1 MKFHNDFF
9 LKKAFSEN
17 LEEKKNFFEKYIN
30 LITVHHYKNSHH
42 YNNYLKKIDYDITQ
56 KNNIKDIP
64 FIPVR
69 LFKELDLISIAK
81 KNIYKTLFSS
91 GTSSSSL
98 SRIYLDK
105 LNAFNQMKILQ
116 KIFYEIV
123 AKTRYPMIVVD
134 KKPNYLNRDSFN
146 ASIAAVNGFSMFAK
160 NISYLLD
167 ENGNIDYASLKIFLK
182 KNFQKKFLIFGFTSN
197 IYLHLTQ
204 KLDSN
209 KIDLNLFKHGMII
222 HGGGWKKLEK
232 KKIDNHQ
239 FNNLL
244 KKKLKVNFI
253 KNYYGLIEQIGSIF
267 FECNCGYFI
276 PSNYSDVIIRDEN
289 LNECKTGQKGFI
301 QLLSLLPTSYPG
313 HSVLTEDIGE
323 IIDDKNCKCFGAG
336 PRFIVHGRL
345 KSAELRGCSNI

>member
-1 MKFHNDFF
+1 MKFHNNFF
-9 LKKAFSEN
+9 FKKAFSEN
-17 LEEKKNFFEKYIN
+17 TNEKKIFFEKYIN
-30 LITVHHYKNSHH
+30 LITAHHYKNSYH
-42 YNNYLKKIDYDITQ
+42 YKNYLKKINYDITKK
-56 KNNIKDIP
+56 KNINDIP

-69 LFKELDLISIAK
+69 LFKELDLLSIAK
-81 KNIYKTLFSS
+81 KNIFKTLFSS
-91 GTSSSSL
+91 GTSSSNL
-98 SRIYLDK
+98 SKIYLDK
-105 LNAFNQMKILQ
+105 SNAFNQMKILQ

-123 AKTRYPMIVVD
+123 GTKRYPMIVVD

-146 ASIAAVNGFSMFAK
+146 ASIAAVNGFSLFAK

-167 ENGNIDYASLKIFLK
+167 DKGKVDYVSLKFFL
-182 KNFQKKFLIFGFTSN
+182 NNNSQKKFLIFGFTSN
-197 IYLHLTQ
+197 IYLHLIQ
-204 KLDSN
+204 NLNSD
-209 KIDLNLFKHGMII
+209 KIDLNLFKHGLII
-222 HGGGWKKLEK
+222 HGGGWKKLEE
-232 KKIDNHQ
+232 KKIDNHK

-244 KKKLKVNFI
+244 KKKLKINFI
-253 KNYYGLIEQIGSIF
+253 KNYYGLVEQIGSIF

-276 PSNYSDVIIRDEN
+276 PSNYSDIIIRDEN
-289 LNECKTGQKGFI
+289 LNECKDGKEGFI